1 MFFFPISDDNH
12 STIRPYV
19 SYCIIALCCFIFLWQ
34 STLPTNLYKDAIYN
48 FGIVPVALL
57 GDQPGFINPYLTIFT
72 SMFMHGSWMHLLGNM
87 VFLWIFG
94 DNIEDSMGHKKF
106 LLFYLLCGLLAA
118 FLQALIDP
126 SSTTPMIGASG
137 AIAGI
142 LGAYLVLHPKAN
154 VNVLLW
160 IIIFITV
167 IKVPAF
173 LVLSAWIILQ
183 FFSASFGSGAGVAYY
198 AHIGG
203 FLAGG
208 CLIYFF
214 KHPHIALFQP
224 GNSRSFQSN
233 KFNINAVL
241 NLKKE
246 RDFMQEFIDTA
257 EKKDKN

>member
-1 MFFFPISDDNH
+1 
-12 STIRPYV
+12 
-19 SYCIIALCCFIFLWQ
+19 
-34 STLPTNLYKDAIYN
+34 
-48 FGIVPVALL
+48 
-57 GDQPGFINPYLTIFT
+57 
-72 SMFMHGSWMHLLGNM
+72 MFMHGSWMHLLGNM

-94 DNIEDSMGHKKF
+94 DNIEDSMGHKRF
-106 LLFYLLCGLLAA
+106 LLFYLICGLLAA
-118 FLQALIDP
+118 FLQAIIDP
-126 SSTTPMIGASG
+126 ASTAPMIGASG

-208 CLIYFF
+208 LLIYFF
-214 KHPHIALFQP
+214 KHPNIALFQP
-224 GNSRSFQSN
+224 GNSKSFQSD
-233 KFNINAVL
+233 KFNISAVF
-241 NLKKE
+241 NPKKE
-246 RDFMQEFIDTA
+246 RDFMQEFIDIA

>member
-1 MFFFPISDDNH
+1 
-12 STIRPYV
+12 
-19 SYCIIALCCFIFLWQ
+19 
-34 STLPTNLYKDAIYN
+34 
-48 FGIVPVALL
+48 
-57 GDQPGFINPYLTIFT
+57 
-72 SMFMHGSWMHLLGNM
+72 
-87 VFLWIFG
+87 
-94 DNIEDSMGHKKF
+94 MGHKKF
-106 LLFYLLCGLLAA
+106 LLFYLICGLLAA

-126 SSTTPMIGASG
+126 ASTAPMIGASG

-208 CLIYFF
+208 LLIYFF
-214 KHPHIALFQP
+214 KHPNIALFQP
-224 GNSRSFQSN
+224 GNSKSFQSD
-233 KFNINAVL
+233 KFNISAVF
-241 NLKKE
+241 NPKKE
-246 RDFMQEFIDTA
+246 RDFMQEFIDIA